1 LAASVL
7 NKLDSLSSFAREI
20 LAVRTG
26 ETEPLIRAEL
36 FGAQR
41 FEQHGRSLAE
51 AQTVKKS
58 TRRSEG
64 IFASYI
70 GSSFFPRVHEN
81 IAALRQAY
89 DYVAA
94 ISQSG
99 QYVTPA
105 AVWLL
110 DNFHLV
116 EAQLQQIHEGVPR
129 RYYADLPKLTGKP
142 LEGLPRVYGIAWAYV
157 AHTDSV
163 LDPLLFTAFLD
174 AYQEVSELNLGE
186 LWAMPT
192 TLRVV
197 LLENLRRVA
206 DQIAESKAAREA
218 AHAVWDSKTPLRDDD
233 LDDLLLLMQGRGL
246 ERHFLTPLW
255 QRMPDQPADASAS
268 LARWTQAHCPN
279 GLALIEAS
287 QTSQVSATLTISN
300 IIDSLRLIGQLEWI
314 ELIEPVS
321 RSLRVLGQSPNFAM
335 ESEGTR
341 QQITQAMEKM
351 ARDTGVSEL
360 AVANAVVQCAKG
372 FAATHTQTDNDSG
385 QATAAYHLIGPG
397 KSALLASLQ
406 SQFDGEGKSPGS
418 QSPLETGIRGIRR
431 LQRSGRLTAYLFA
444 LALGTLAVLALTA
457 RATHGEPHLHLDHL
471 SSLASWP
478 AWIALMLMMLPASE
492 AVAAVIHRVIAESTR
507 VKSMPRLDFS
517 CGIAPEHRVLVV
529 MPCMLTSS
537 TATHELAERLRLHWL
552 ANPENNAQFAL
563 LTDWTDADQA
573 SMPADNA
580 LLNEA
585 IAQVNA
591 LNIEYPAAEA
601 TANEAPRFLVIH
613 RSRIWCST
621 EARWI
626 GWERKRGK
634 LESLIRYI
642 AEDPQNST
650 ARHIVHST
658 TSKAYAGDFHFAD
671 GMVLAPGIR
680 YILTLDSDTGLQP
693 AALRELV
700 SIAAH
705 PLNAPHIDKATRRVT
720 GGYGILQPRVVTPLP
735 RLEERS
741 PFHTLFAGQ
750 CGIDPYSSGT
760 SDLYQDLFGLG
771 TFTGKGLLNVQAVH
785 AALSQ
790 RFVDESI
797 LSHDLLEGTIARCA
811 YVSDVVLVE
820 DHPHHS
826 GVDASRQHRWTRGDW
841 QLLPLMCKPGRYG
854 IDKLGLWKMLDNLR
868 RSLVVPSSLALLV
881 WIVFTG
887 ALPISKAIAVVL
899 AAFLTGPLLGAL
911 AGLVPTRS
919 HIVLMH
925 FFHVGMV
932 DLWRA
937 FAASAW
943 LFTQLAVNSGML
955 LDAIARTLWRLAV
968 SRKHLL
974 QWTTAAQA
982 QVAAKY
988 SLASF
993 VRRHWLASLVCM
1005 ALAAA
1010 AAIPASGSPYPIA
1023 GVTLF
1028 LIWALAPVAAW
1039 WASCPPRQHRASRIN
1054 ADERAY
1060 LLELARDTW
1069 RFFEHCVGPQD
1080 NYLPPDNLQVDTE
1093 PTLAHRTSPT
1103 NIGLYLLSVS
1113 CARQFGW
1120 ITTTELVNRLQAT
1133 LATLERL
1140 PKHDGHLFNWY
1151 QTETLDI
1158 LLPAYVSTVDSGNLA
1173 GHLLAVA
1180 GSCKALACKADST
1193 MDEKRALA
1201 LIAAQCNALCM
1212 DMNFRGLYNAKR
1224 HLFHIGLRV
1233 HKHVLDVSYY
1243 DLLAS
1248 ESRLASF
1255 LAIAKGDVPQRHWM
1269 ALGRVFLS
1277 VGVTPGLKSWAGSM
1291 FEYLMPSLVMQEP
1304 DNGLLRMS
1312 GSAAVAEQQVFGHQQ
1327 GQPWGIS
1334 ESAYFAQDHSLA
1346 YQYSPFGVPRLALRR
1361 TPTAEHVVAP
1371 YASVMAAMFT
1381 PHEAV
1386 NNLRRLERLQSRGND
1401 KFQFGF
1407 MDAIDFTASRQPHE
1421 EPFSVVKNYMAHH
1434 QGMSLVAL
1442 CNVLCG
1448 QAPQRWFSDAPLVRA
1463 FESLLHERCPRKII
1477 RSANPRSL
1485 PDLAEDLQANAF
1497 QSRKIDPL
1505 AKQWQ
1510 PTHLLSNGQYSVA
1523 LRANGA
1529 GVSRW
1534 KNHNISRWRDDL
1546 LRDQYGTFVYVR
1558 PQGDGPVSSLTS
1570 HPAPHPRWSY
1580 TARFLADRVLFKSK
1594 SDELETTTTVLV
1606 SPEDDT
1612 ELRTVT
1618 LYNLGKSTIIY
1629 EVISCFEVALAE
1641 ARADEAHPA
1650 FSNLFIETAWRPEWR
1665 AMLLSRRPRLHG
1677 DAVLSAAHFLAEADA
1692 HIVSVDC
1699 TADRRTFLGRNRE
1712 RAQPALDKQAWMNR
1726 SSPINGLDPVAC
1738 LRVTVRIAAGE
1749 IARLSFATAAAQN
1762 KEDLIA
1768 RIDKYLQPMH
1778 VERATRMAATLA
1790 QVRLRDLG
1798 LDVDESAALQ
1808 DLTTALMYT
1817 SPRATS
1823 HGKLDAASPTRP
1835 DAAPVDQRLLWR
1847 FGLSGDKPIVLVRIH
1862 SSEGLGLV
1870 QSLLHAQPWWSFG
1883 GLATDVVVLNSEA
1896 NSYLS
1901 PLHREIQAQ
1910 RDRLN
1915 QKVQNSFPPSD
1926 VAGFYLLRDHEVSS
1940 TEKTALA
1947 AHARVIFTADGRP
1960 LETQVTA
1967 LREVWSQQRVADKTI
1982 SPSSPSSP
1990 SSLSSLSLLSL
2001 SSSASSSASVT
2012 AAAPPLKPQGRFDA
2026 ATGEFIFEVDAQH
2039 SPPRP
2044 WVNVISNADF
2054 GFQISEAGSGY
2065 TWAINS
2071 RLHQLTPWS
2080 NDPVQDPR
2088 AEHYLLQDALSEQ
2101 WLHLTPPCNA
2111 DSVIVSHKVRHGQG
2125 YSVFEATHEQLEIQ
2139 TTFFADTHASVKLVH
2154 VQLRNGGTRSRQ
2166 LRALAMVE
2174 WQMGESL
2181 TNRRTVQTWN
2191 SAGLPQLPVV
2201 MAQQRESRAGFG
2213 GATAFLALK
2222 GLPGLVQWTCDRS
2235 EFFDVK
2241 GQLTLPNTLGLR
2253 HGSGLDPC
2261 GAVASDFSVAAGEL
2275 MSFTFML
2282 GHAPGAASAEQLAR
2296 SWLQTDAV
2304 QAIAKVTQSLITVKA
2319 FWSGLLGQI
2328 QVRTP
2333 DPLFDALVNRWL
2345 LYQTLTSRLWSK
2357 AGFYQAGGAFGFR
2370 DQLQDSMAFAVL
2382 DPQRLRSQILLNA
2395 SRQFAEGDVQHW
2407 WHAPGGEGVRTHFSD
2422 DLLWLP
2428 FACAHYIDVTGD
2440 TAVLDASV
2448 AFIIGPAIPDGAEDA
2463 YYAPEVAEQTASV
2476 YEHCAS
2482 TIDRSLAT
2490 GTHGLPLMGSGDWN
2504 DGMNRVGHEGKG
2516 ESVWLAWFLCSVV
2529 ASFAPL
2535 AKARGEPARADKW
2548 LNARTGW
2555 IEALHTH
2562 GWDGQWFRRAFFDNG
2577 AALGSSTNDECKI
2590 DLIAQAWAVLS
2601 GASTDQF
2608 IQPAMQAMNQQLIDA
2623 DNNDSQDSKN
2633 GNLLRLL
2640 TPPFQNSAN
2649 SPGYIQAYP
2658 PGVRENGGQYSHA
2671 AVWAM
2676 MAQAM
2681 TGAQNGNSDAA
2692 WASFKAISPAHRSQ
2706 HPTLGPLYELEPYVL
2721 AGDVYSAAPYL
2732 GRGGWSWYT
2741 GSAAWL
2747 HRAALETLLGLSVRQ
2762 GELCISPRVP
2772 SHWPSFEIDVKLGG
2786 QHPCDVT
2793 LRWQRAG
2800 AFDKHVEDGFKP
2812 DRTLGA
2818 GEVVRLADLPVGAKL
2833 LVQSPI
2839 DSNEPLSK

>member
-1 LAASVL
+1 
-7 NKLDSLSSFAREI
+7 
-20 LAVRTG
+20 
-26 ETEPLIRAEL
+26 
-36 FGAQR
+36 
-41 FEQHGRSLAE
+41 
-51 AQTVKKS
+51 
-58 TRRSEG
+58 
-64 IFASYI
+64 
-70 GSSFFPRVHEN
+70 
-81 IAALRQAY
+81 
-89 DYVAA
+89 
-94 ISQSG
+94 
-99 QYVTPA
+99 
-105 AVWLL
+105 
-110 DNFHLV
+110 
-116 EAQLQQIHEGVPR
+116 
-129 RYYADLPKLTGKP
+129 
-142 LEGLPRVYGIAWAYV
+142 
-157 AHTDSV
+157 
-163 LDPLLFTAFLD
+163 
-174 AYQEVSELNLGE
+174 
-186 LWAMPT
+186 
-192 TLRVV
+192 
-197 LLENLRRVA
+197 
-206 DQIAESKAAREA
+206 
-218 AHAVWDSKTPLRDDD
+218 
-233 LDDLLLLMQGRGL
+233 
-246 ERHFLTPLW
+246 
-255 QRMPDQPADASAS
+255 
-268 LARWTQAHCPN
+268 
-279 GLALIEAS
+279 
-287 QTSQVSATLTISN
+287 
-300 IIDSLRLIGQLEWI
+300 
-314 ELIEPVS
+314 
-321 RSLRVLGQSPNFAM
+321 
-335 ESEGTR
+335 
-341 QQITQAMEKM
+341 
-351 ARDTGVSEL
+351 
-360 AVANAVVQCAKG
+360 
-372 FAATHTQTDNDSG
+372 
-385 QATAAYHLIGPG
+385 
-397 KSALLASLQ
+397 
-406 SQFDGEGKSPGS
+406 
-418 QSPLETGIRGIRR
+418 
-431 LQRSGRLTAYLFA
+431 
-444 LALGTLAVLALTA
+444 
-457 RATHGEPHLHLDHL
+457 
-471 SSLASWP
+471 
-478 AWIALMLMMLPASE
+478 
-492 AVAAVIHRVIAESTR
+492 
-507 VKSMPRLDFS
+507 
-517 CGIAPEHRVLVV
+517 
-529 MPCMLTSS
+529 
-537 TATHELAERLRLHWL
+537 
-552 ANPENNAQFAL
+552 
-563 LTDWTDADQA
+563 
-573 SMPADNA
+573 
-580 LLNEA
+580 
-585 IAQVNA
+585 
-591 LNIEYPAAEA
+591 
-601 TANEAPRFLVIH
+601 
-613 RSRIWCST
+613 
-621 EARWI
+621 
-626 GWERKRGK
+626 
-634 LESLIRYI
+634 
-642 AEDPQNST
+642 
-650 ARHIVHST
+650 
-658 TSKAYAGDFHFAD
+658 
-671 GMVLAPGIR
+671 
-680 YILTLDSDTGLQP
+680 
-693 AALRELV
+693 
-700 SIAAH
+700 
-705 PLNAPHIDKATRRVT
+705 
-720 GGYGILQPRVVTPLP
+720 
-735 RLEERS
+735 
-741 PFHTLFAGQ
+741 
-750 CGIDPYSSGT
+750 
-760 SDLYQDLFGLG
+760 
-771 TFTGKGLLNVQAVH
+771 
-785 AALSQ
+785 
-790 RFVDESI
+790 
-797 LSHDLLEGTIARCA
+797 
-811 YVSDVVLVE
+811 
-820 DHPHHS
+820 
-826 GVDASRQHRWTRGDW
+826 
-841 QLLPLMCKPGRYG
+841 MCKPARYG

-868 RSLVVPSSLALLV
+868 RSLVLPSSLALLV
-881 WIVFTG
+881 WVIFTG

-911 AGLVPTRS
+911 AGLVPTRRR
-919 HIVLMH
+919 IVLLH

-932 DLWRA
+932 ELWRA
-937 FAASAW
+937 FAASVW
-943 LFTQLAVNSGML
+943 LFTQLAVKTGML
-955 LDAIARTLWRLAV
+955 LDAIACTLWRLFV

-982 QVAAKY
+982 QAAAKY

-993 VRRHWLASLVCM
+993 VRRHSLASLVCM
-1005 ALAAA
+1005 
-1010 AAIPASGSPYPIA
+1010 
-1023 GVTLF
+1023 
-1028 LIWALAPVAAW
+1028 
-1039 WASCPPRQHRASRIN
+1039 
-1054 ADERAY
+1054 
-1060 LLELARDTW
+1060 
-1069 RFFEHCVGPQD
+1069 
-1080 NYLPPDNLQVDTE
+1080 
-1093 PTLAHRTSPT
+1093 
-1103 NIGLYLLSVS
+1103 
-1113 CARQFGW
+1113 W
-1120 ITTTELVNRLQAT
+1120 ITTTDLVKRLQST
-1133 LATLERL
+1133 LTTLERL

-1151 QTETLDI
+1151 QTETLDV
-1158 LLPAYVSTVDSGNLA
+1158 LLPTYVSTVDSGNLA

-1180 GSCKALACKADST
+1180 GSCNALACKADST
-1193 MDEKRALA
+1193 MDEKRALV

-1212 DMNFRGLYNAKR
+1212 GMNFRGLYNAKR

-1233 HKHVLDVSYY
+1233 HEHVLDVSYY

-1269 ALGRVFLS
+1269 ALGRTFLS
-1277 VGVTPGLKSWAGSM
+1277 SGVTPGLKSWAGSM

-1304 DNGLLRMS
+1304 YNGLLRMS
-1312 GSAAVAEQQVFGHQQ
+1312 GNAAVAEQQVFGRQQ
-1327 GQPWGIS
+1327 GQPWGVS

-1361 TPTAEHVVAP
+1361 SASAEHVVAH
-1371 YASVMAAMFT
+1371 YASVMATMFA

-1386 NNLRRLERLQSRGND
+1386 SNLRRLERLQSRGND

-1463 FESLLHERCPRKII
+1463 FESLLHERCPRQII
-1477 RSANPRSL
+1477 SSANPRSL
-1485 PDLAEDLQANAF
+1485 PDLAKDLQVNAY

-1510 PTHLLSNGQYSVA
+1510 PTHLLSNGQYSVS

-1570 HPAPHPRWSY
+1570 HPAPHPRWRY
-1580 TARFLADRVLFKSK
+1580 TARFLADRVLFNSQ
-1594 SDELETTTTVLV
+1594 SNELETTTTVLV

-1618 LYNLGKSTIIY
+1618 LYNLGNSTITY
-1629 EVISCFEVALAE
+1629 EVISCFEVALAQ
-1641 ARADEAHPA
+1641 ARADEEHPA
-1650 FSNLFIETAWRPEWR
+1650 FSNLFIETAWHPEWR

-1677 DAVLSAAHFLAEADA
+1677 DAVLSVAHFLAEADA
-1692 HIVSVDC
+1692 DIVSVDC
-1699 TADRRTFLGRNRE
+1699 TADRRTFFGRNRE
-1712 RAQPALDKQAWMNR
+1712 RAQPALGKQAWMNS

-1778 VERATRMAATLA
+1778 VERATRIAATLA

-1798 LDVDESAALQ
+1798 LDVDENAALQ

-1817 SPRATS
+1817 SPRTVP
-1823 HGKLDAASPTRP
+1823 HAASPTRP
-1835 DAAPVDQRLLWR
+1835 DAAPVDQRQLWR
-1847 FGLSGDKPIVLVRIH
+1847 FGISGDKPIVLVRIH
-1862 SSEGLGLV
+1862 SSEGLDLL
-1870 QSLLHAQPWWSFG
+1870 QSLLRAQPWWSFG

-1901 PLHREIQAQ
+1901 PLQREIQAR

-1915 QKVQNSFPPSD
+1915 QKVQHSFPTSD

-1967 LREVWSQQRVADKTI
+1967 LREVWNQQRVADKTL
-1982 SPSSPSSP
+1982 SP
-1990 SSLSSLSLLSL
+1990 SSLSLSSSD
-2001 SSSASSSASVT
+2001 SSSASSSGSVT
-2012 AAAPPLKPQGRFDA
+2012 AAAPPLTLQGRFDT

-2054 GFQISEAGSGY
+2054 GFQVSEAGSGY

-2088 AEHYLLQDALSEQ
+2088 AEHYLLQDVESEQ

-2111 DSVIVSHKVRHGQG
+2111 GSVIVSHKVRHGQG
-2125 YSVFEATHEQLEIQ
+2125 YSVFEATHEWLEIQ
-2139 TTFFADTHASVKLVH
+2139 TTFFVDTHSSVKLVH

-2181 TNRRTVQTWN
+2181 ANRRTLQTWN
-2191 SAGLPQLPVV
+2191 STGFPHLPVV

-2261 GAVASDFSVAAGEL
+2261 GAVASNFSVGAGEL
-2275 MSFTFML
+2275 VSFTFML

-2296 SWLQTDAV
+2296 SWLQADAV
-2304 QAIAKVTQSLITVKA
+2304 QATSKVTQSFATVKA

-2333 DPLFDALVNRWL
+2333 DPLFDVLVNRWL

-2407 WHAPGGEGVRTHFSD
+2407 WHAPGGEGVRTHVSD

-2448 AFIIGPAIPDGAEDA
+2448 AFIIGAAIPDGAEDT
-2463 YYAPEVAEQTASV
+2463 YYAPEVSEQTASV
-2476 YEHCAS
+2476 YEHCAR

-2548 LNARTGW
+2548 LNARIGW

-2562 GWDGQWFRRAFFDNG
+2562 GWDGQWFKRAFFDNG

-2623 DNNDSQDSKN
+2623 DNNDSKDSKN
-2633 GNLLRLL
+2633 GRLLRLL

-2681 TGAQNGNSDAA
+2681 TGTQNGNSDAA

-2706 HPTLGPLYELEPYVL
+2706 HPTQGPAYELEPYVL

-2732 GRGGWSWYT
+2732 GRDGWSWYT

-2762 GELCISPRVP
+2762 GELCVSPRVP

-2793 LRWQRAG
+2793 LRWQRGG

-2812 DRTLGA
+2812 DRTLA
-2818 GEVVRLADLPVGAKL
+2818 PGEVVRLADLPAGVKL
-2833 LVQSPI
+2833 LVQSPV
-2839 DSNEPLSK
+2839 DSNGTLLN